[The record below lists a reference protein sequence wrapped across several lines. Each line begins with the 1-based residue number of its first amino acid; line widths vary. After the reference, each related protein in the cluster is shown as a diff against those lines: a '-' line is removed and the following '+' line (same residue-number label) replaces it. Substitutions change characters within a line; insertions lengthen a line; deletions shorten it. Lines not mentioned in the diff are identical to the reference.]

1 MFIEKL
7 VISETSPDYKE
18 IRTITFKKGMNFIV
32 NGSNEERKKGNSL
45 GKTTVLRVID
55 ICLGSR
61 DRKYL
66 YYDDELKNTNTVL
79 EKYISAN
86 KVQAELILSDNL
98 ENPLANHSL
107 KVELFPR
114 GKRFINNKSENET
127 DYHKRLNEIFFNNY
141 ADKPTFRQLIGM
153 FVRIG
158 QKEDNNRFL
167 KFINYN
173 ISPEIYENIYSF
185 LFRLDDSVRSEQIL
199 LLKNEIKSI
208 NNDIDKFKNFHSIKN
223 ENILKQ
229 HLLSINSDISTV
241 TNKMNQLMS
250 SEIYKDN
257 EQKIQQIRI
266 DYTKMIDDLDY
277 KEFKLSKIIDNL
289 DKAKH
294 EGQIQLDTSVLKN
307 LYEETEQNLGKL
319 NKTFL
324 ELVQFNESIVKNKI
338 DFYGEQISKYE
349 LKIHETKEKISRY
362 FDENQGFIMLIE
374 NNQLEEYQELESRR
388 EKLIEERGRLLEV
401 SEKYDSLVV
410 DVEEKKSSLND
421 IPENSTD
428 IYTIIT
434 DFNEYFRDYSEKIIQ
449 EKFILYPTGQTFP
462 IGISNDETGLSTGTK
477 KSAIA
482 AFDLAYQMFSK
493 DKGIVRPDFI
503 VHDVLETMD
512 KVSLDNIIEITND
525 IECQYIIAILSDK
538 LSISSKYKE
547 EDIRLTLTSDCKFF
561 KV

>member
-1 MFIEKL
+1 M
-7 VISETSPDYKE
+7 VISESSPVYKE

-32 NGSNEERKKGNSL
+32 DGSDEEGEKGNSL

-61 DRKYL
+61 DKRYL

-79 EKYISAN
+79 EKYITAN
-86 KVQAELILSDNL
+86 RVYAELILSDDL
-98 ENPLANHSL
+98 ENPQVSHSL

-114 GKRFINNKSENET
+114 GKRFINNEPKNET
-127 DYHKRLNEIFFNNY
+127 EYYKRLNEILFNNY
-141 ADKPTFRQLIGM
+141 AEKPTFRQLIGM

-173 ISPEIYENIYSF
+173 ISAEIYENIYSF

-208 NNDIDKFKNFHSIKN
+208 SNDIDKFKTFHSIKN

-229 HLLSINSDISTV
+229 KLLSINSDIEIV
-241 TNKMNQLMS
+241 TNKTNQLMS
-250 SEIYKDN
+250 AEIYKEN

-266 DYTKMIDDLDY
+266 DYTNMIDELDD
-277 KEFKLSKIIDNL
+277 KEFKLSKIKSNL
-289 DKAKH
+289 NKAKQ
-294 EGQIQLDTSVLKN
+294 EKEMQIDTSVLKN

-338 DFYGEQISKYE
+338 DFYEEQISKYG
-349 LKIHETKEKISRY
+349 LKIHEIEEKISNY
-362 FDENQGFIMLIE
+362 FDRNQGVIMLIE
-374 NNQLEEYQELESRR
+374 NNQLEEYQDLESKR

-401 SEKYDSLVV
+401 SEKYDALVA
-410 DVEEKKSSLND
+410 DLEEKEKKLED

-428 IYTIIT
+428 IDTIIT

-462 IGISNDETGLSTGTK
+462 IGVSNDETGLSTGTK

-512 KVSLDNIIEITND
+512 KVSLDNIIKITNN
-525 IECQYIIAILSDK
+525 IGCQYITAILSDK
-538 LSISSKYKE
+538 LSISSEYKQ
-547 EDIRLTLTSDCKFF
+547 EDIRLTLTSDSKFF

>member
-1 MFIEKL
+1 M
-7 VISETSPDYKE
+7 VISESSPVYKE

-32 NGSNEERKKGNSL
+32 DGSDEEGEKGNSL

-61 DRKYL
+61 DKRYL

-79 EKYISAN
+79 EKYITAN
-86 KVQAELILSDNL
+86 RVYAELILSDDL
-98 ENPLANHSL
+98 ENPQVSHSL
-107 KVELFPR
+107 KVELFPK
-114 GKRFINNKSENET
+114 GKRFINNEPKNET
-127 DYHKRLNEIFFNNY
+127 EYYKRLNEILFNNY
-141 ADKPTFRQLIGM
+141 AEKPTFRQLIGM

-173 ISPEIYENIYSF
+173 ISAEIYENIYSF

-208 NNDIDKFKNFHSIKN
+208 SNDIDKFKTFHSIKN

-229 HLLSINSDISTV
+229 KLLSINSDIEIV
-241 TNKMNQLMS
+241 TNKTNQLMS
-250 SEIYKDN
+250 AEIYKEN

-266 DYTKMIDDLDY
+266 DYTNMIDELDD
-277 KEFKLSKIIDNL
+277 KEFKLSKIKSNL
-289 DKAKH
+289 NKAKQ
-294 EGQIQLDTSVLKN
+294 EKEMQIDTSVLKN

-338 DFYGEQISKYE
+338 DFYEEQISKYG
-349 LKIHETKEKISRY
+349 LKIHEIKEKISNY
-362 FDENQGFIMLIE
+362 FDRNQGVIMLIE
-374 NNQLEEYQELESRR
+374 NNQLEGYQDLESKR

-401 SEKYDSLVV
+401 SEKYDALVA
-410 DVEEKKSSLND
+410 DLEEKEKKLED

-428 IYTIIT
+428 IDTIIT

-462 IGISNDETGLSTGTK
+462 IGVSNDETGLSTGTK

-512 KVSLDNIIEITND
+512 KVSLDNIIKITND
-525 IECQYIIAILSDK
+525 IGCQYITAILSDK
-538 LSISSKYKE
+538 LSISSEYKQ
-547 EDIRLTLTSDCKFF
+547 EDIRLTLTSDSKFF

>member
-1 MFIEKL
+1 MFIEKM
-7 VISETSPDYKE
+7 VISESSPVYKE

-32 NGSNEERKKGNSL
+32 DGSDEEGEKGNSL

-61 DRKYL
+61 DKRYL

-79 EKYISAN
+79 EKYITAN
-86 KVQAELILSDNL
+86 RVYAELILSDDL
-98 ENPLANHSL
+98 ENPQVSHSL

-114 GKRFINNKSENET
+114 GKRFINNEPKNET
-127 DYHKRLNEIFFNNY
+127 EYYKRLNEILFNNY
-141 ADKPTFRQLIGM
+141 AEKPTFRQLIGM

-173 ISPEIYENIYSF
+173 ISAEIYENIYSF

-208 NNDIDKFKNFHSIKN
+208 SNDIDKFKTFHSIKN

-229 HLLSINSDISTV
+229 KLLSINSDIEIV
-241 TNKMNQLMS
+241 TNKTNQLMS
-250 SEIYKDN
+250 AEIYKEN

-266 DYTKMIDDLDY
+266 DYTNMIDELDD
-277 KEFKLSKIIDNL
+277 KEFKLSKIKSNL
-289 DKAKH
+289 NKAKQ
-294 EGQIQLDTSVLKN
+294 EKEMQIDTSVLKN

-338 DFYGEQISKYE
+338 DFYEEQISKYG
-349 LKIHETKEKISRY
+349 LKIHEIEEKISNY
-362 FDENQGFIMLIE
+362 FDRNQGVIMLIE
-374 NNQLEEYQELESRR
+374 NNQLEEYQDLESKR

-401 SEKYDSLVV
+401 SEKYDALVA
-410 DVEEKKSSLND
+410 DLEEKEKKLED

-428 IYTIIT
+428 IDTIIT

-462 IGISNDETGLSTGTK
+462 IGVSNDETGLSTGTK

-512 KVSLDNIIEITND
+512 KVSLDNIIKITNN
-525 IECQYIIAILSDK
+525 IGCQYITAILSDK
-538 LSISSKYKE
+538 LSISSEYKQ
-547 EDIRLTLTSDCKFF
+547 EDIRLTLTSDSKFF